1 MTNESPK
8 TQAPDYIGIG
18 AGRCGTTSLH
28 VALLRYPNIEQLR
41 QKEVHY
47 WDNKYGQKS
56 IQWYFD
62 LFGQDSNCITGEIT
76 PSYFHVPEVPERIA
90 KHCPNVKLLVLLR
103 NPIDT
108 IWSSFWRLKRR
119 KQTKAQSVLDF
130 LDRNGNLFHQA
141 KRRHYAVHLARWFA
155 EFGREQFWIMQSEK
169 LFDTGDLSSL
179 WEFLGVPARHI
190 RFPWKER
197 QPQRE
202 MEKKTRKRL
211 ARFFRPLNEELF
223 DLLGERYDWK

>member
-1 MTNESPK
+1 MNDFEG
-8 TQAPDYIGIG
+8 QASDYIGIG

-28 VALLRYPNIEQLR
+28 VALSRHPDVTQLR
-41 QKEVHY
+41 RKEVHY
-47 WDNKYGQKS
+47 WDNKFGRKS
-56 IQWYFD
+56 IQWYFQQFEHSPD
-62 LFGQDSNCITGEIT
+62 CVVGEIT
-76 PSYFHVPEVPERIA
+76 PAYFFVPGVPERVA
-90 KHCPNVKLLVLLR
+90 KYCPNVKLLVLLR

-130 LDRNGNLFHQA
+130 LDKGGNLFHQA
-141 KRRHYAVHLARWFA
+141 KRRHYAAHLARWFDV
-155 EFGREQFWIMQSEK
+155 FDREQFWIMQSEK
-169 LFDTGDLSSL
+169 LFETGDLSSL
-179 WEFLGVPARHI
+179 WEFLGVPARSI

-202 MEKKTRKRL
+202 MERKTRKRL
-211 ARFFRPLNEELF
+211 ARFFKPLNEELF